1 MTIRSF
7 LTLSLALLAQARPR
21 HVFDPEAVGNKIT
34 LPVISAPNPA
44 AAAARGGVEAVAGR
58 SASDDQDKPFHILPF
73 PYTPNGKRAILE
85 DDEGAA
91 GAVTLPVPR
100 PPPSRR
106 SAEDDDDEDNKP
118 LNILPFNAKRKLP
131 VEDGPIG
138 TITLPVIH
146 AHRPVLDKRAVEV
159 HVENRSDVSY
169 YAQLNIG
176 TPPQTVYA
184 QIDTGSFEL
193 WVNPDC
199 SNVASSDR
207 RFCNAIG
214 FYNPRSSSSSSTTQ
228 ESAMLRYGIGSANV
242 SYFKDSIALPGAASA
257 MKQVQFGVASASV
270 DEFSGILGIGAGQGF
285 NTDYPNFVD
294 ELAAQGVTKT
304 KAFSLALGSKAEEEG
319 VIIFGGVDTAKFQG
333 TLAELPIVPARQS
346 PDGVARYWVR
356 MKSIALSPPQGKST
370 TLGQT
375 DMTVFLDSGSTLTLL
390 PEQVVQDIA
399 RGLGSS
405 GMDGS
410 GFYVVD
416 CDLASQAGTVDFAFD
431 GVTISVPYS
440 ELIRQVSSSPPQC
453 YLGMMGSTEF
463 ALLGDTFLRSAYA
476 VFDLTGNS
484 IHLAQYTNCGS
495 KVQAITSSS
504 ALQGLSSTCNGES
517 ESSSSG
523 SPASSSAAKAAAPS
537 KTAASKPDGPAS
549 STVQPVQSPT
559 AAAAS
564 KPADGQAPPA
574 TTTTTTA
581 GSTSKSTPTSVSDA
595 AGKSSAGRV
604 NVQAIGWS
612 MVFAAMGLLL
622 I

>member
-1 MTIRSF
+1 MAIRSF
-7 LTLSLALLAQARPR
+7 LTLSLALLAHARPR
-21 HVFDPEAVGNKIT
+21 HVFDPEDVGTKIT
-34 LPVISAPNPA
+34 LPVISAPRA
-44 AAAARGGVEAVAGR
+44 VEAVAGR
-58 SASDDQDKPFHILPF
+58 SAGDDEDKPFHILPF
-73 PYTPNGKRAILE
+73 PYTGNGKRAILE
-85 DDEGAA
+85 DDDGAA

-100 PPPSRR
+100 PASRR
-106 SAEDDDDEDNKP
+106 SAEDENEDEEDKP
-118 LNILPFNAKRKLP
+118 FHILPFNEKRKLP
-131 VEDGPIG
+131 VEEGPIG
-138 TITLPVIH
+138 TITLPIIH
-146 AHRPVLDKRAVEV
+146 AARPVLDKRAVEV
-159 HVENRSDVSY
+159 QVENRSDVSY

-207 RFCNAIG
+207 RFCQAIG
-214 FYNPRSSSSSSTTQ
+214 FYNPRSSSSAATTD

-242 SYFKDSIALPGAASA
+242 SYFKDTIALPGAPA

-270 DEFSGILGIGAGQGF
+270 DEFSGILGIGAGEGV
-285 NTDYPNFVD
+285 NTDYPNFID
-294 ELAAQGVTKT
+294 ELAAQGVTQT

-333 TLAELPIVPARQS
+333 KLATLPIVPARES

-356 MKSIALSPPQGKST
+356 MKSIALSPPQGKAT
-370 TLGQT
+370 TFSQT

-390 PEQVVQDIA
+390 PEQVVEEIA
-399 RGLGSS
+399 TGLGSS
-405 GMDGS
+405 GMDS
-410 GFYVVD
+410 TGFYAIN
-416 CDLASQAGTVDFAFD
+416 CNLANQKGTIDFAFD

-440 ELIRQVSSSPPQC
+440 EVIRQVSASQC

-484 IHLAQYTNCGS
+484 IHLAQYANCGT
-495 KVQAITSSS
+495 KVLTITPDSG
-504 ALQGLSSTCNGES
+504 LQGLSSSCGGGS
-517 ESSSSG
+517 ESPAKPAASS
-523 SPASSSAAKAAAPS
+523 SSSAAPS
-537 KTAASKPDGPAS
+537 KSAASKPDAPAS
-549 STVQPVQSPT
+549 SSVQPVHSPT
-559 AAAAS
+559 PAAT
-564 KPADGQAPPA
+564 KPAGQTPPA
-574 TTTTTTA
+574 TTTA
-581 GSTSKSTPTSVSDA
+581 ASTPKSTPSSVSDA

-604 NVQAIGWS
+604 NVQAVGWS

>member
-1 MTIRSF
+1 MAIRSF

-21 HVFDPEAVGNKIT
+21 HVFDPEDVGSKIT

-44 AAAARGGVEAVAGR
+44 AAARGVEVVGR

-73 PYTPNGKRAILE
+73 PYTPNGKRTILE

-100 PPPSRR
+100 PPSRR
-106 SAEDDDDEDNKP
+106 SAEDDEEEDNKP
-118 LNILPFNAKRKLP
+118 FHILPFNEKRKLP

-159 HVENRSDVSY
+159 QVENRSDVSY

-207 RFCNAIG
+207 RFCKAIG

-242 SYFKDSIALPGAASA
+242 SYFKDSIALPGSASA

-270 DEFSGILGIGAGQGF
+270 DEFSGILGIGAGEGF
-285 NTDYPNFVD
+285 NTDYPNFID

-333 TLAELPIVPARQS
+333 KLAELPIVPAKES
-346 PDGVARYWVR
+346 PDGVARYWVK
-356 MKSIALSPPQGKST
+356 MNSIALSPPKGKST
-370 TLGQT
+370 TFSQT

-399 RGLGSS
+399 KGLGSS
-405 GMDGS
+405 GMDSS
-410 GFYVVD
+410 GFYVID
-416 CDLASQAGTVDFAFD
+416 CNLASQAGTVDFAFD

-484 IHLAQYTNCGS
+484 IHLAQYTNCGT

-504 ALQGLSSTCNGES
+504 ALQGLSSTCNGQS
-517 ESSSSG
+517 ESPSSG
-523 SPASSSAAKAAAPS
+523 SPAPSSAAKAAPS

-559 AAAAS
+559 AAAS
-564 KPADGQAPPA
+564 KPAGDQAPPA
-574 TTTTTTA
+574 TTTAASTA
-581 GSTSKSTPTSVSDA
+581 KSTPTSVSDA

-604 NVQAIGWS
+604 NVQAMGWS
-612 MVFAAMGLLL
+612 TVFAAMGLLL